1 MSDTAVSDTAAVTP
15 RKSSLYA
22 AAIVLSSLVIALPI
36 FVGRVVEAILDTVNP
51 ADIDTSADLAYLR
64 EILVSSF
71 VVVGLLIVVIIV
83 VLAILYRRAKTLD
96 AIKLPLLILTLQIGI
111 GVVTL
116 LLTGLTNG

>member
-1 MSDTAVSDTAAVTP
+1 MTDTTVSDTTAVAP
-15 RKSSLYA
+15 KKSALYA

-36 FVGRVVEAILDTVNP
+36 FVGRVVEAVLDTANP
-51 ADIDTSADLAYLR
+51 ADVDTSADLAYLR

-111 GVVTL
+111 GVITL
-116 LLTGLTNG
+116 LLTGLTNT

>member
-1 MSDTAVSDTAAVTP
+1 MSDTAVVTP
-15 RKSSLYA
+15 KKSSLYA

-51 ADIDTSADLAYLR
+51 ADVDTTAELAYLR

-96 AIKLPLLILTLQIGI
+96 AIKLPLLILTLQIVI

-116 LLTGLTNG
+116 LLTGLTNS